1 MNGFGSSQSGEI
13 KKINSNLEHSIK
25 SYSDKLNKIEHLIE
39 ENHTSI
45 QLQEEQTEKLELT
58 CLDITEHMIKAEVT
72 LQTILEAVNDL
83 KKNITCYT

>member
-1 MNGFGSSQSGEI
+1 MNVFGSSESGEI

-45 QLQEEQTEKLELT
+45 QLQEEQTESW
-58 CLDITEHMIKAEVT
+58 
-72 LQTILEAVNDL
+72 N
-83 KKNITCYT
+83 